1 MGERRLSIVYLA
13 HRIADYR
20 LCTMKYLAR
29 ECAPFGDFTLLTS
42 STASL
47 SEADLE
53 AYRRHGT
60 LSVFPGEP
68 LLSLR
73 NSDGEP
79 RFELHI
85 SLRLLWR
92 LISRRPDV
100 VIAEG
105 FGRWAIYG
113 FLLKIFRPRT
123 RVITSYERTRWTERR
138 NSLPRRAVYRVLSYL
153 VSGYFING
161 KETEALLQEIGYSSP
176 ILSHRN
182 YTCHESFFEL
192 AAIEENSGRLHMFVA
207 AQLIDRKGL
216 KELVEAIARSPNR
229 DDFLLSVA
237 GDGPLAD
244 ELRQLVEEQSL
255 TNAVKLL
262 GKVPRTKVLELLVSC
277 DLAVLP
283 TKEDNWS
290 LSIVEAVAAGKP
302 VVTTRYNGVSG
313 DIVLDG
319 VNGFVFDVTNP
330 RSVDQVLERVIG
342 KRKQLAAMG
351 RAAHE
356 IAASINPA
364 SIAKQMRD
372 GILALNQ
379 SSG

>member
-1 MGERRLSIVYLA
+1 MGESRLSIVYLA
-13 HRIADYR
+13 HQIADYR
-20 LCTMKYLAR
+20 LCTMKHLAR
-29 ECAPFGDFTLLTS
+29 ECAPFGDLTVLTG
-42 STASL
+42 STTAL

-53 AYRRHGT
+53 AYRSHGT
-60 LSVFPGEP
+60 LSVFPGKP
-68 LLSLR
+68 LFSLR

-79 RFELHI
+79 RFELHF
-85 SLRLLWR
+85 SLRLFWWLV
-92 LISRRPDV
+92 SRPPDV

-105 FGRWAIYG
+105 FGRWAIHG
-113 FLLKIFRPRT
+113 FLLKMLRPRT
-123 RVITSYERTRWTERR
+123 RVITSYERTRWTERS
-138 NSLPRRAVYRVLSYL
+138 NSLPRRAVYRALSHL

-161 KETEALLQEIGYSSP
+161 KETEALLHELGFSSP
-176 ILSHRN
+176 IVSHRN

-216 KELVEAIARSPNR
+216 KELVEAVARSPNR
-229 DDFLLSVA
+229 DDFLVSVA

-244 ELRQLVEEQSL
+244 DLRQLVEEQGL
-255 TNAVKLL
+255 TDTVRLL

-330 RSVDQVLERVIG
+330 RSVDQVLERVIS
-342 KRKQLAAMG
+342 KRSQLAAMS

-356 IAASINPA
+356 IAVSINPG

-372 GILALNQ
+372 GILALHQ
-379 SSG
+379 SGG